1 LKMYPITEL
10 KILST
15 QKVNKNSA
23 IKNMIFPSGRQSGGS
38 AWNQINRLRRG

>member
-1 LKMYPITEL
+1 MYPITEL

-23 IKNMIFPSGRQSGGS
+23 IKNITETFPDGQSGIKLTG
-38 AWNQINRLRRG
+38 